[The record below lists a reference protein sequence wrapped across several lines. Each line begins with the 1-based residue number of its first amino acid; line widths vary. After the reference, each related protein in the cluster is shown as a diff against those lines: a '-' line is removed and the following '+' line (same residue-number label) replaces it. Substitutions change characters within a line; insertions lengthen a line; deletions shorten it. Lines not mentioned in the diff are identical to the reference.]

1 MERIRHGR
9 RRLSLAATLSAS
21 IAIAIAG
28 VSAAQSPAEGPQIG
42 PELCAGST
50 YVLGYDV
57 FSDTENFAAATI
69 EGMNRAATAVGCVEL
84 VTLIDNADPTQAVA
98 NARTFVQREVDGA
111 MLFNVIAAAGPGM
124 ANELA
129 GAGIPLVSIV
139 VEIEGSPFLGVSEY
153 DAGFMGGQALGQAF
167 VEAFPDELPYAINGR
182 FDPSGETSGIP
193 RMNGFRDGIL
203 SVFPDLPPDNYLEIE
218 TNADPPTAQAR
229 TLDVLNLIPPEG
241 RIILGGI
248 NDQNTYAMFQ
258 ATRQANRQDQTMVM
272 GIGGVKPSG
281 LEFICQN
288 PQYVGAVG
296 FFPENW
302 PDYMISAML
311 ALIQGQDVPPF
322 TEIPTAVITRDNM
335 ADYYPDFEC

>member
-1 MERIRHGR
+1 MKPIRNSGGR
-9 RRLSLAATLSAS
+9 LALVATVSASLALAAVGPT
-21 IAIAIAG
+21 
-28 VSAAQSPAEGPQIG
+28 AAQTPQIG
-42 PELCAGST
+42 PELCEGNT

-69 EGMNRAATAVGCVEL
+69 EGMNRAAGALGCVEL

-129 GAGIPLVSIV
+129 TAGIPLVSIV
-139 VEIEGSPFLGVSEY
+139 VEIEGSPFMGVNEY
-153 DAGFMGGQALGQAF
+153 GAGFQGGEALARAF
-167 VEAFPDELPYAINGR
+167 AEAYPGELPYAINGR

-203 SVFPDLPPDNYLEIE
+203 SVFPDLPADNYLEIE

-229 TLDVLNLIPPEG
+229 TLDVLNRIPPEG

-258 ATRQANRQDQTMVM
+258 ATRQANRQDLTMVM
-272 GIGGVKPSG
+272 GIGAVKPSG
-281 LEFICQN
+281 LDFICQN
-288 PQYVGAVG
+288 PQYAGAVG

-311 ALIQGQDVPPF
+311 ALIQGKEVPPF
-322 TEIPTAVITRDNM
+322 TEIPTAIITRDNM
-335 ADYYPDFEC
+335 ADFYPDFEC